1 MCVYEK
7 GYPVQ
12 IIVLGLSLKIG
23 EESKHGSVGVELPRG
38 STYANIEA
46 LMVKPSEL
54 GVVKFTIAPFLQH
67 ESHVKCH
74 PCVVGVGGLEIGGAP
89 IKAIG
94 ND

>member
-1 MCVYEK
+1 MYEK

-12 IIVLGLSLKIG
+12 IIVFGLSLNIG
-23 EESKHGSVGVELPRG
+23 EESKHGSVGVEFPKG
-38 STYANIEA
+38 SIYANIEA
-46 LMVKPSEL
+46 LIVNPSEL
-54 GVVKFTIAPFLQH
+54 GVAKFTIAPFLQH

-89 IKAIG
+89 TKGIG